1 MSANLSLKVATNV
14 EDLRR
19 AQDEI
24 EAFCNAQAWP
34 ADVVF
39 QIGLVVEE
47 LGINVVN
54 YAYEDGAEHEFSISV
69 TSDDGSL
76 TLEIVDGGQAFDPLE
91 DAPEPDLDAS
101 LEDRP
106 IGGLGV
112 YLVRTIMDE
121 LSYRREDGHN
131 RLTAIKR
138 RPE

>member
-1 MSANLSLKVATNV
+1 MGTSLSLRVATNV

-19 AQDEI
+19 AQEEI
-24 EAFCNAQAWP
+24 EAFCNAEQWP
-34 ADVVF
+34 ADIVF

-54 YAYEDGAEHEFSISV
+54 YAYEDGDEHEFSISV
-69 TSDDGSL
+69 NSVDDSL
-76 TLEIVDGGQAFDPLE
+76 TLEIVDGGRAFDPLH
-91 DAPEPDLDAS
+91 DAPEPDLEAS

-121 LSYRREDGHN
+121 LHYRREDGQN
-131 RLTAIKR
+131 RLTATKR

>member
-1 MSANLSLKVATNV
+1 MSANLSLQVATNV

-24 EAFCNAQAWP
+24 EAFCNAQGWP

-54 YAYEDGAEHEFSISV
+54 YAYEDGDEHEFSISV
-69 TSDDGSL
+69 TSGDGSL
-76 TLEIVDGGQAFDPLE
+76 TLEIVDGGRAFDPLE
-91 DAPEPDLDAS
+91 EAPEPDLEAS

-121 LSYRREDGHN
+121 LSYRREDGRN

-138 RPE
+138 RPG

>member
-1 MSANLSLKVATNV
+1 MSANLSVRVATNV

-47 LGINVVN
+47 IGLNVVN
-54 YAYEDGAEHEFSISV
+54 YAYEDGEEHEFSISV
-69 TSDDGSL
+69 TSDDGAL
-76 TLEIVDGGQAFDPLE
+76 TLEIVDGGQPFDPLQE
-91 DAPEPDLDAS
+91 APEPDLEAS

-112 YLVRTIMDE
+112 YLVRNIMDE
-121 LSYRREDGHN
+121 LSYRREDGRN

>member
-1 MSANLSLKVATNV
+1 MGADLSLRVATNL
-14 EDLRR
+14 EALRR

-24 EAFCNAQAWP
+24 EAFCNAQKWP
-34 ADVVF
+34 PDVVF

-47 LGINVVN
+47 LGINVVK
-54 YAYEDGAEHEFSISV
+54 YAYEDGGGHEFSISV
-69 TSDDGSL
+69 RSADRSL
-76 TLEIVDGGQAFDPLE
+76 TLEIVDGGRAFDPLE
-91 DAPEPDLDAS
+91 DAPPPDLEAS

-121 LSYRREDGHN
+121 LSYRREDGRN
-131 RLTAIKR
+131 RLTAVKR

>member
-1 MSANLSLKVATNV
+1 MSGNLSLQVTTSV
-14 EDLRR
+14 DELRR
-19 AQDEI
+19 AQEEI
-24 EAFCNAQAWP
+24 EAFCNAQDWP

-54 YAYEDGAEHEFSISV
+54 YAYDDGGEHEFTIAV
-69 TSDDGSL
+69 TSAEESL
-76 TLEIVDGGQAFDPLE
+76 TLEIVDAGRAFDPLN
-91 DAPEPDLDAS
+91 DAPEPDLEAS

-121 LSYRREDGHN
+121 LRYRREDGRN
-131 RLTAIKR
+131 RFTAVKR

>member
-1 MSANLSLKVATNV
+1 MSAHLSLQVATSI

-19 AQDEI
+19 AQEEI

-34 ADVVF
+34 VDVVF

-47 LGINVVN
+47 LGTNVVN
-54 YAYEDGAEHEFSISV
+54 YAYADGDEHEFSISV
-69 TSDDGSL
+69 TSGDRAL
-76 TLEIVDGGQAFDPLE
+76 TLEVVDGGRPFDPLE
-91 DAPEPDLDAS
+91 EAPAPDLDAS

-121 LSYRREDGHN
+121 LRYRREDGCN

>member
-1 MSANLSLKVATNV
+1 MSANLSLQVATNV
-14 EDLRR
+14 DDLRR

-54 YAYEDGAEHEFSISV
+54 YAYEDGDEHEFSISV
-69 TSDDGSL
+69 ASDDQSL
-76 TLEIVDGGQAFDPLE
+76 TLEIVDGGRPFDPLE
-91 DAPEPDLDAS
+91 EAPEPDLDAS

-131 RLTAIKR
+131 RLTAVKR

>member
-1 MSANLSLKVATNV
+1 MSANLSLQVATNV

-54 YAYEDGAEHEFSISV
+54 YAYEDGDEHEFSISV
-69 TSDDGSL
+69 ASDDRSL
-76 TLEIVDGGQAFDPLE
+76 TLEIVDGGRPFDPLE
-91 DAPEPDLDAS
+91 EAPEPDLDAS

-121 LSYRREDGHN
+121 LSYRREDDHN
-131 RLTAIKR
+131 RLTAVKR

>member
-1 MSANLSLKVATNV
+1 MSANLSLQVATNV
-14 EDLRR
+14 EALRR

-54 YAYEDGAEHEFSISV
+54 YAYEDGDEHEFSISV
-69 TSDDGSL
+69 TSGDQSL
-76 TLEIVDGGQAFDPLE
+76 TLEIVDGGRPFDPLE
-91 DAPEPDLDAS
+91 EAPEPDLEAS

-121 LSYRREDGHN
+121 LSYRREDGRN

>member
-1 MSANLSLKVATNV
+1 MGTSLSLRVATNV

-19 AQDEI
+19 AQEEI
-24 EAFCNAQAWP
+24 EAFCNAEQWP

-54 YAYEDGAEHEFSISV
+54 YAYEDGDEHEFSISV
-69 TSDDGSL
+69 SSGEDSL
-76 TLEIVDGGQAFDPLE
+76 TLEIVDGGRAFDPLH
-91 DAPEPDLDAS
+91 DAPEPDLEAS

-121 LSYRREDGHN
+121 LQYRREDGHN
-131 RLTAIKR
+131 RLTATKR